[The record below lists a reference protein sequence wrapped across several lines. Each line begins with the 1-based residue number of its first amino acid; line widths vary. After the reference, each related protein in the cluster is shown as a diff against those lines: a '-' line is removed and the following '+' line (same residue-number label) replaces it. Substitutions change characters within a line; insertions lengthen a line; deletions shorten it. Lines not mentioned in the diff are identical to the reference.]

1 MAPSLALV
9 VLVALAVLSPW
20 PFGSAHPRAA
30 QAIALAALA
39 TSLVVL
45 AGPVLR
51 RGLVSF
57 AHWDRPATLT
67 LAGALGLWLLAA
79 MQLAPLPAAPHA
91 WLAPGSAAVWHPAEP
106 AALAVLGSGLHP
118 VSLHPA
124 ATLRWLAFFAA
135 LVSLGL
141 VAAPAL
147 RERRIALRA
156 AVVVTSGAVLVA
168 LFGFVGRLWFAD
180 RLYGVLAVP
189 TIAPF
194 GPFVSKNH
202 FAGYVEMAALLAAGL
217 AAGLASENRS
227 GPGPLGWI
235 ESPRAPRV
243 MLAAAAAAVLALA
256 VPVSLSRGGA
266 VSLVA
271 GLAVFVLLLVAPP
284 ERAAASRTRH
294 QRALRFGT
302 AAAALAVALV
312 AIAIVLPPEARARV
326 VTLGDASSAYRL
338 GLWRDSLRLVAS
350 SPLLG
355 SGLGAYADAI
365 PRFKTGAGDVR
376 VEHAENDWLELVAEG
391 GLVAAALALVAVG
404 ALFTAAWRRLRDE
417 PHRLVRG
424 LRTGALAG
432 LVALAVHS
440 LFDFNLRLPSNALLA
455 ALLAAFALAP
465 SSHHSRPAQLATD
478 PAGASPVRGGVSS
491 SGAVILL
498 VLSLSLLATLWVP
511 WRPGERPTARLS
523 ATSGAL
529 RRAAAEAEAEAAV
542 RRRPA
547 DAEAWVVLAWLRST
561 RSPAEAAALG
571 AWAARL
577 DPQHR
582 ALVEAAERLR
592 PSPER

>member
-1 MAPSLALV
+1 MAPSLALL

-51 RGLVSF
+51 RELVPFSRR
-57 AHWDRPATLT
+57 DRPATLA

-79 MQLAPLPAAPHA
+79 MQLVPLPAAPHA
-91 WLAPGSAAVWHPAEP
+91 WLAPGSADVWRPSEP

-124 ATLRWLAFFAA
+124 ATLQWLAFFAA
-135 LVSLGL
+135 LVSLAL

-147 RERRIALRA
+147 RDRRAALRA

-180 RLYGVLAVP
+180 RLYGVLVVP

-217 AAGLASENRS
+217 AAGLASESRS

-256 VPVSLSRGGA
+256 VPVSLSRGGS

-271 GLAVFVLLLVAPP
+271 GLAVFVLLLVAPHG
-284 ERAAASRTRH
+284 RASSRPRSR
-294 QRALRFGT
+294 RARRLGA
-302 AAAALAVALV
+302 AAAALAVTLV

-465 SSHHSRPAQLATD
+465 SSHHSRPADSSA
-478 PAGASPVRGGVSS
+478 AGASPGPGGKRL
-491 SGAVILL
+491 GEILL
-498 VLSLSLLATLWVP
+498 LVVLLLSLLATLLTP
-511 WRPGERPTARLS
+511 WRPAERPTTRLS
-523 ATSGAL
+523 TGSGAL
-529 RRAAAEAEAEAAV
+529 RRAAAEAAAEAAL

-547 DAEAWVVLAWLRST
+547 DAEAWLVLAWLRSA
-561 RSPAEAAALG
+561 RSPEEAAALG